1 MYLWFTENAADFLV
15 PLHDKT
21 GLENSPVEFVC
32 ELTVP
37 SEDVKWFLNNEEL
50 QESDKIKIVKDGK
63 KHKIIIDS
71 VNVDDEGQIYVSVGD
86 KKSTAGLF
94 VDGEYNWQPSSRGTR
109 NYSFCFNDARMS
121 L

>member
-1 MYLWFTENAADFLV
+1 MN
-15 PLHDKT
+15 
-21 GLENSPVEFVC
+21 

-94 VDGEYNWQPSSRGTR
+94 V
-109 NYSFCFNDARMS
+109 
-121 L
+121 

>member
-1 MYLWFTENAADFLV
+1 
-15 PLHDKT
+15 
-21 GLENSPVEFVC
+21 
-32 ELTVP
+32 LTVP

-94 VDGEYNWQPSSRGTR
+94 VDGEYN
-109 NYSFCFNDARMS
+109 
-121 L
+121 

>member
-1 MYLWFTENAADFLV
+1 M
-15 PLHDKT
+15 
-21 GLENSPVEFVC
+21 
-32 ELTVP
+32 TVP

-94 VDGEYNWQPSSRGTR
+94 VDGEYN
-109 NYSFCFNDARMS
+109 
-121 L
+121 